1 MSVSDDS
8 KNEIKLMEKLQSVAP
23 IILVMMEEGEKL
35 DKYMDQAQ
43 THQKH
48 QFFEQ
53 YNQIDRIMDEDFNE
67 SVRGESLKS
76 LFKDLTK
83 NRKNSKKLFNKHIFH
98 KSKVLNYQEELK
110 GNRFSYEGLSTLFN
124 DKNIVMLL
132 DIQKGYFDNLEK
144 NKMTFEN
151 ASQNDESAK
160 PKRKMPEGAK
170 KPSLINKLQIIAP
183 TILKNITKDSEFSLF
198 MNKWFAANPQHQVS
212 IINFNKALN
221 KFSKDINPE
230 DKGIVDLLHALSD
243 NKDEDLKK
251 ILYREPLYRQF
262 SVIGKRFNENIKALL
277 ALHNDYTNSLV
288 KKQKIETS
296 LQQGKPTHDDP
307 SISHNPLL
315 NYKEFLIDV
324 KGELSKQTPLKSYS
338 EKIGRTLGVE
348 VSKKHARYRS
358 EVKAIFGL
366 LNKSGLSEV
375 EKVGLVRQ
383 YFEEMRKELSQEA
396 KTKKSNGPFV
406 LYTVATER
414 ISEIDNQFKN
424 TSLPT
429 IEGIRSTKDM
439 LHAIKLKASE
449 PESETKISIQ
459 K

>member
-1 MSVSDDS
+1 MSVSNDS

-35 DKYMDQAQ
+35 DHYMSQAQ
-43 THQKH
+43 SHQKH

-67 SVRGESLKS
+67 SARGESLKS

-83 NRKNSKKLFNKHIFH
+83 SRKNSKKLFNKHIFH

-110 GNRFSYEGLSTLFN
+110 ANRFSYEGLNTLFN
-124 DKNIVMLL
+124 DINIVILL
-132 DIQKGYFDNLEK
+132 DIQKGYFSDLEK
-144 NKMTFEN
+144 NKVNIEN
-151 ASQNDESAK
+151 ISQNESLSK

-183 TILKNITKDSEFSLF
+183 TILKNISKDHEFSLF

-221 KFSKDINPE
+221 KYSKNMAPGDAGMI
-230 DKGIVDLLHALSD
+230 DLLQALAE
-243 NKDEDLKK
+243 KKEDELKK

-262 SVIGKRFNENIKALL
+262 STIGKRFNENIKALL
-277 ALHNDYTNSLV
+277 VLHNDYTNSLV
-288 KKQKIETS
+288 KQQKIEAS
-296 LQQGKPTHDDP
+296 LQKNKPVEEDP

-315 NYKEFLIDV
+315 NYKEFLNDV

-338 EKIGRTLGVE
+338 EKIGRTLGGE
-348 VSKKHARYRS
+348 VSKKHARYRA
-358 EVKAIFGL
+358 EIKIIFGL
-366 LNKSGLSEV
+366 LNKSTIPEI
-375 EKVGLVRQ
+375 EKIGLVRQ
-383 YFEEMRKELSQEA
+383 YFEEMKKELSIES
-396 KTKKSNGPFV
+396 KTKKSKDPFV

-414 ISEIDNQFKN
+414 MAEIDSQFKSV
-424 TSLPT
+424 SLPA
-429 IEGIRSTKDM
+429 IEGIRSTKEM
-439 LHAIKLKASE
+439 LHAIKLKAN
-449 PESETKISIQ
+449 ESESEAKISIQ

>member
-8 KNEIKLMEKLQSVAP
+8 KNEIQLMEKLRSVAP

-35 DKYMDQAQ
+35 DHYMDQAQ

-48 QFFEQ
+48 RFFEQ

-67 SVRGESLKS
+67 STRGESLKS
-76 LFKDLTK
+76 LFQDLTK
-83 NRKNSKKLFNKHIFH
+83 SRKNSKKLFNKHVFH

-110 GNRFSYEGLSTLFN
+110 ANRFSYEGLNTLFN
-124 DKNIVMLL
+124 DKNIVILL
-132 DIQKGYFDNLEK
+132 DIQKGYLADLEK
-144 NKMTFEN
+144 NKIN
-151 ASQNDESAK
+151 VESTHSEEQAK

-183 TILKNITKDSEFSLF
+183 TILKNITKDTEFSIF
-198 MNKWFAANPQHQVS
+198 MNKWFAENPQHQVS
-212 IINFNKALN
+212 IVNFNKALN
-221 KFSKDINPE
+221 KFSKNIAPGDN
-230 DKGIVDLLHALSD
+230 GIIDLLHALSN
-243 NKDEDLKK
+243 NKDDELKK

-277 ALHNDYTNSLV
+277 ALHNDYTNSLI
-288 KKQKIETS
+288 KQQKIEAS
-296 LQQGKPTHDDP
+296 LQQTKPYQEDP

-338 EKIGRTLGVE
+338 EKVGRTLGVE
-348 VSKKHARYRS
+348 VSKQHARYRAD
-358 EVKAIFGL
+358 VKAIFGL
-366 LNKSGLSEV
+366 LNKSTLSEV
-375 EKVGLVRQ
+375 EKIGLVRQ
-383 YFEEMRKELSQEA
+383 YYVEMKKELSEES
-396 KTKKSNGPFV
+396 KTKKSKDPFV

-414 ISEIDNQFKN
+414 INEIDNQFKN

-429 IEGIRSTKDM
+429 LEGIRSTKDM
-439 LHAIKLKASE
+439 LQAIKLKTSE